1 VNDWQVVVDKPR
13 HRWRVAV
20 WHDGRC
26 VDVLEAWTHDGA
38 HRRGMR
44 ALRRLQ
50 ADHRVEVV
58 YDSRIQVSH

>member
-1 VNDWQVVVDKPR
+1 
-13 HRWRVAV
+13 
-20 WHDGRC
+20 
-26 VDVLEAWTHDGA
+26 VLEAWTHDGA